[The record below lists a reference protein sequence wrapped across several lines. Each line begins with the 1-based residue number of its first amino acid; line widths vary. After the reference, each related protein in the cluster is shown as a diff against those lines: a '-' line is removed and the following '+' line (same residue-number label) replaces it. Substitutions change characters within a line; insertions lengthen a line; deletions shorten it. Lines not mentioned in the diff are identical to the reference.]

1 MSIPRQPTAGP
12 NSEID
17 SEMEAPAVET
27 RLFPILQKIEAEL
40 SGADPALAPLAEPL
54 RELGDRLREGR
65 FHLAVLGQFK
75 RGKSTLLNALLGEAV
90 LPSAV
95 VPLTAVP
102 TFVRFGDERRV
113 EVRYLHGRAPDAWAV
128 AGGREVRELLE
139 RFVTE
144 EANPEN
150 RLGVASV
157 ELAHPA
163 EILAGG
169 VVLVDTP
176 GIGSTYRH
184 NTEVALNFLSECDA
198 ALFLVSADP
207 PVTQVELEFL
217 REVRRRV
224 PRLFYLMN
232 KVDYLSGDELETAL
246 EFLRR
251 TLRQAGVEE
260 ETPLFPLSARRG
272 LEARRSGNDAL
283 WEESG
288 LAEVEAHLVRFLAR
302 DKAEALA
309 RAVAGRARELAEE
322 GLLRLR
328 LAARSLELPEEELGT
343 RLELLSERL
352 AEARRQK
359 EIARDL
365 VLGDRRRLLAGLE
378 EQAAALRRE
387 GADFLARRALPAEG
401 GELDARAAAA
411 ALAEAIPGFFER
423 RLGEVSRAFEE
434 RVRQVLEPH
443 RHRAEELIEGVFRS
457 AADLFDVPYS
467 ASGEDVRLEVEH
479 APYWVTEK
487 WLSTFQPIPP
497 GLVDR
502 LLPRRLRET
511 RRRRRFAEELEALV
525 RRNVENLR
533 WATLQNVQLTFARFA
548 SRLDERLELAVS
560 LTEGALRDTATRRR
574 ERAAE
579 VEEDRAALAAAIS
592 RVEALV
598 ESLPASGGP

>member
-1 MSIPRQPTAGP
+1 
-12 NSEID
+12 
-17 SEMEAPAVET
+17 
-27 RLFPILQKIEAEL
+27 
-40 SGADPALAPLAEPL
+40 
-54 RELGDRLREGR
+54 
-65 FHLAVLGQFK
+65 
-75 RGKSTLLNALLGEAV
+75 V
-90 LPSAV
+90 LPAAV

-113 EVRYLHGRAPDAWAV
+113 EVRYLDGRPPDAWPV
-128 AGGREVRELLE
+128 AGAADVRELLE
-139 RFVTE
+139 RYVTE

-157 ELAHPA
+157 ELTHPA

-169 VVLVDTP
+169 VVLIDTP

-224 PRLFYLMN
+224 PRLFYLLN
-232 KVDYLSGDELETAL
+232 KVDYLSADEQETAL
-246 EFLRR
+246 RFLRR
-251 TLRQAGVEE
+251 TLSEAGVEAAA
-260 ETPLFPLSARRG
+260 PLFPLS
-272 LEARRSGNDAL
+272 
-283 WEESG
+283 
-288 LAEVEAHLVRFLAR
+288 
-302 DKAEALA
+302 
-309 RAVAGRARELAEE
+309 
-322 GLLRLR
+322 
-328 LAARSLELPEEELGT
+328 
-343 RLELLSERL
+343 
-352 AEARRQK
+352 ARRQK

-378 EQAAALRRE
+378 EQAATLRRE
-387 GADFLARRALPAEG
+387 AVDFLAGQALPPAG
-401 GELDARAAAA
+401 AQLDARAAAA
-411 ALAEAIPGFFER
+411 ALAEEIPGFFER
-423 RLGEVSRAFEE
+423 RLGEVSRAFGE

-443 RHRAEELIEGVFRS
+443 QKRAEELIEGVFRA

-467 ASGEDVRLEVEH
+467 ASGEAVRLEVEH
-479 APYWVTEK
+479 APYWVTET

-497 GLVDR
+497 GLLDR
-502 LLPRRLRET
+502 LAPRRLRET

-548 SRLDERLELAVS
+548 SRLDERLEIAVS
-560 LTEGALRDTATRRR
+560 LTEGALRETASRRR

-579 VEEDRAALAAAIS
+579 AQEDRAAAAIA
-592 RVEALV
+592 RVEALTLT
-598 ESLPASGGP
+598 LPASAEP

>member
-1 MSIPRQPTAGP
+1 VNLIRSREPTAGR
-12 NSEID
+12 D
-17 SEMEAPAVET
+17 SEVQKDAFET
-27 RLFPILQKIEAEL
+27 RLASILRQIETEL
-40 SGADPALAPLAEPL
+40 VGADPGLEPLAEPL
-54 RELGDRLREGR
+54 RGLGDRLCEGR

-75 RGKSTLLNALLGEAV
+75 RGKSTLLNALLGEPV
-90 LPSAV
+90 LPAAV

-102 TFVRFGDERRV
+102 TFVGFGHERRV
-113 EVRYLHGRAPDAWAV
+113 EVRYLDRRTADAWAV
-128 AGGREVRELLE
+128 AHAEEARELLE

-157 ELAHPA
+157 ELGHPA

-207 PVTQVELEFL
+207 PITQVELEFL
-217 REVRRRV
+217 REVRRHV
-224 PRLFYLMN
+224 PRLFYLLN
-232 KVDYLSGDELETAL
+232 KVDYLNPDELEAAL
-246 EFLRR
+246 RFLRR
-251 TLRQAGVEE
+251 TLRQAGIEE
-260 ETPLFPLSARRG
+260 EAPLFPLSARRG
-272 LEARRSGNDAL
+272 LEARRSGDDAF
-283 WEESG
+283 WEASG

-302 DKAEALA
+302 DKAEALR

-322 GLLRLR
+322 GLLHLR
-328 LAARSLELPEEELGT
+328 LLARSLELPEAELGE
-343 RLELLSERL
+343 RLDLLSERL

-359 EIARDL
+359 EMARDL
-365 VLGDRRRLLAGLE
+365 VLGDQRRLLTGLE
-378 EQAAALRRE
+378 EQAESLRRE
-387 GADFLARRALPAEG
+387 AVGFLSGRVLSAG
-401 GELDARAAAA
+401 GGQLDVQTAAAV
-411 ALAEAIPGFFER
+411 LAEAIPGFFER

-434 RVRQVLEPH
+434 RVRRVLEPH
-443 RHRAEELIEGVFRS
+443 RHRAERLIEGVFRA

-467 ASGEDVRLEVEH
+467 ASGEEVRLEVKH

-487 WLSTFQPIPP
+487 WLSTFHALPP

-502 LLPRRLRET
+502 LLPRRLRAA
-511 RRRRRFAEELEALV
+511 RRRRRFAEELEDLV

-533 WATLQNVQLTFARFA
+533 WSTLQTVQLTFLRFA
-548 SRLDERLELAVS
+548 ARLDERLELAAS
-560 LTEGALRDTATRRR
+560 LTEGALRDTATQRR

-579 VEEDRAALAAAIS
+579 VQEDRAAVVAAIS
-592 RVEALV
+592 RVEALAR
-598 ESLPASGGP
+598 SLPASAGP